1 MELPKVFK
9 PEEFELEIY
18 KKWEESGYFSPST
31 ESKGQPFCVIMPP
44 PNANGSLHIGHA
56 VFVTLEDIMVRF
68 HRMKGKSTLWLPGAD
83 HAGFETQVVYQ
94 KKLEKEGRNWFTIPR
109 DELYK
114 EISDF
119 TLANKI
125 TMENQVRRLG
135 ASCDWTRE
143 IFTLD
148 ERIIKIVLRTFKKL
162 ADDNLVYRGERL
174 INWCVKHQTTLSD
187 LEVKHEDQEGQLT
200 YIKYP
205 LRDSREF
212 VTVATTRPE
221 TMLGDTAVAVNPSD
235 ERYQNLVGQTLV
247 VPLVNREIT
256 IIADEAVEKEFGTGA
271 VKITPA
277 HDPVDF
283 EIGERH
289 QLAKIQ
295 VIGQDGKITDAAPEK
310 YRGLKVEEARKQV
323 VEDLR
328 SLGLVLKEEKF
339 NHAVAVCY
347 KCNRAIEPLILP
359 QWFIK
364 MKPLAEKV
372 IKAVQAKEVKF
383 VTERFE
389 KILFHWLNNIR
400 DWNISRQIVWGIRIP
415 VWYCQNQGC
424 SPIITAGETPEKC
437 PQCGSQE
444 LKQETDVFD
453 TWFSSGQWP
462 FATLQVTGDFA
473 KFYPTSVMETG
484 WDILPFWIMRM
495 LVLGIYVTGQVPFK
509 DIYLHGLVRDKD
521 RQKMSKSK
529 GNVVNPLG
537 VVETYGA
544 DALRMALVFGV
555 SAGNDIVISEDK
567 IRAHRNFANKIWNAS
582 RFVMMNLGENF
593 TEKEINP
600 SKLNVADKTILDRLV
615 EVSKKVTK
623 NLDDFDFHLAAEE
636 IYQFFWH
643 EFCDQYLEEVKI
655 RLSGDNLEE
664 KENIQQVLFKVWL
677 QSIKLLH
684 PFVPYVTEAVYQ
696 MSPVKNKEFLM
707 IEIWPQN

>member
-18 KKWEESGYFSPST
+18 KKWEESGYFSPSA

-56 VFVTLEDIMVRF
+56 VFVTLEDIMVRY

-271 VKITPA
+271 VKVTPA

-310 YRGLKVEEARKQV
+310 YRALKVEEARKQV

-400 DWNISRQIVWGIRIP
+400 DWNVSRQIVWGIRIP

-582 RFVMMNLGENF
+582 RFVMMNLRENF

-707 IEIWPQN
+707 IEVWPQN

>member
-18 KKWEESGYFSPST
+18 KKWEESGYFSPSA

-56 VFVTLEDIMVRF
+56 VFVTLEDIMVRY
-68 HRMKGKSTLWLPGAD
+68 HRMKGESTLWLPGAD

-271 VKITPA
+271 VKVTPA

-310 YRGLKVEEARKQV
+310 YRALKVEEARKQV

-400 DWNISRQIVWGIRIP
+400 DWNVSRQIVWGIRIP

-582 RFVMMNLGENF
+582 RFVMMNLRENF

-707 IEIWPQN
+707 IEVWPQN